1 MWSQSRWINVVFYFN
16 NKILL
21 LKGKKMTGLMRKFNV
36 FNPPSLPHGGEGL
49 EGCSRLPYE
58 KEVGAHRSFF
68 GLGV

>member
-36 FNPPSLPHGGEGL
+36 FNPPPPLPSPRG
-49 EGCSRLPYE
+49 
-58 KEVGAHRSFF
+58 
-68 GLGV
+68 